1 MAEVGAVASI
11 IGIIT
16 FGFSLATQITTYI
29 GDFED
34 ASEDIT
40 NLAGEVNSTFR
51 HIEQLQALVDSHATT
66 KAFSDS
72 GLLEAE
78 ACKVKARQ
86 LADRLWKLVK
96 KSNATF
102 PPDGKLSADQLN
114 ITIFSK
120 ALWPRFKPRVDQHK
134 HELVVLNTNILICMV
149 GYRLQI
155 GAPAADQARATDEL
169 DRLKRSKKL
178 ALHSLREAQKRR
190 KRKKNKG
197 QDDRRPHFSDDRQMP
212 GRQGSGGSVPVMLPP
227 RRSSRDNSYD
237 DYRDGD
243 TWVPDEA
250 DIDRL
255 VVDLRKDIL
264 LEIEEE
270 NVAKKRTELEMER
283 QKEEAVAQYKSDLLQ
298 KLHQSTRDSEGL
310 RQALV
315 KTFPET
321 LSENAVTRFVDER
334 QAEQVQD
341 DEVAHLMTALV
352 PHQPVKTSTT
362 SEKSDSTKLNRR
374 KHRGRRLAET
384 LRNYTL
390 ARRLGKQT
398 RITDIT
404 IFSVIVSVDG
414 DRHRATPIIVPTP
427 WTDKLLAEQEKKGWW
442 KGASFRE
449 TLSVYSTLDLKS
461 RELAEDEA
469 DKQGI
474 DSGQLIL
481 LYARLLDKRTTK
493 GRKLL
498 EATMM
503 AANPWEYLHGR
514 ALLVYKV
521 SSGNDPERHDSG
533 TSTSNSYAN
542 GGRHGGYERVRPYS
556 ANGSPKPYGVLR
568 VDYDDEDRDTRRRRE
583 ARADPRLDSGSR
595 NEYETGNDG
604 RRHRHHEQYAGL
616 DERYT
621 RDEQCSPYAQRS
633 QYGPD
638 YGRDMDIDRRYSY
651 FREPVAPGMSDF
663 QTRDPYDTS
672 GRHESHRPM
681 YPKVHQ
687 RYLSP
692 ETLSYYGLPYEY
704 DRSDPGYIII
714 MRDMDQYETEIL
726 FEHTKR
732 LRAGPIDPVHYR
744 RSRYPSRES
753 SFTADYRNGKA
764 PVAAVYNDV
773 YEPGRSVYQ
782 SRSRSGMYSPPNEVR
797 PSPYPVFGATSPRDG
812 NSGPDPRERAFRP
825 PEHTHRFSDDD
836 YGSREKHGRVS
847 EREEIIIRRS
857 DARNHEASRSQDG
870 GGRFSDQR
878 EKAKAAFYAR
888 NGQDLE
894 REDLPVIIRESD
906 MWDADDRRNRDES
919 VRFSDGRGKARAA
932 LHRERSAAPSRSRD
946 DSSRVYEHGGR
957 ATPYRP
963 SSALSAARSSGG
975 RSESTRSQIRSRA
988 EAYDRSRDIRSVAE
1002 VVDDQD
1008 SPSDLFE
1015 SEMSDDDSSNERT
1028 VSRKPA
1034 EVRRSRGS
1042 SNASSMLGL
1051 ESTTES
1057 PSSLSDVEAGENQP
1071 RSKLSSRGGQG
1082 RHLFAS
1088 VQPDAETVAEES
1100 SRQNTTDAMR
1110 ALESGDFD
1118 PRQRGR
1124 VEMISTVVSQAHT
1137 DTDDDA
1143 AYQTAAES
1151 HGGDLFGEVTG
1162 DAADESLGRKGA
1174 ELRELP
1180 ETERVPERSSGGLPQ
1195 QADNEL

>member
-29 GDFED
+29 GDYQD

-40 NLAGEVNSTFR
+40 NLAGEVTTTFR
-51 HIEQLQALVDSHATT
+51 HIEQLQALVDSNATT
-66 KAFSDS
+66 KTFSDS

-86 LADRLWKLVK
+86 LADRLWNLVR

-102 PPDGKLSADQLN
+102 PPDGALSADQLD
-114 ITIFSK
+114 ITIFSR

-178 ALHSLREAQKRR
+178 ALRSLRDAQKRR
-190 KRKKNKG
+190 KKRR
-197 QDDRRPHFSDDRQMP
+197 DRGTDNRRLQFSADRQP
-212 GRQGSGGSVPVMLPP
+212 PLRQDSGGSVHVMLPP
-227 RRSSRDNSYD
+227 RRSSRDTSYD
-237 DYRDGD
+237 DYRDGE
-243 TWVPDEA
+243 TSVLVEE

-270 NVAKKRTELEMER
+270 NVAKKRAELVMER
-283 QKEEAVAQYKSDLLQ
+283 EKEEAVAQYKSDLLQ
-298 KLHQSTRDSEGL
+298 KLHVATRDSEGL

-334 QAEQVQD
+334 QAEKIQD
-341 DEVAHLMTALV
+341 DEVAQLMTALV

-362 SEKSDSTKLNRR
+362 SEQSDSTKPNSR

-384 LRNYTL
+384 VRNYAL

-398 RITDIT
+398 RMTDIT

-414 DRHRATPIIVPTP
+414 DRHRATPIIIPMP
-427 WTDKLLAEQEKKGWW
+427 WTGKLLAEQEKKGWW

-469 DKQGI
+469 DRQGI

-503 AANPWEYLHGR
+503 AAHPWEYLHGR
-514 ALLVYKV
+514 ALLIYKV

-542 GGRHGGYERVRPYS
+542 GGRHGGYERVRRYS
-556 ANGSPKPYGVLR
+556 ANGSPKPCGVLR

-583 ARADPRLDSGSR
+583 SRADPRLDSGSR
-595 NEYETGNDG
+595 NEYETGNDE
-604 RRHRHHEQYAGL
+604 RRHCHHEQYADYG
-616 DERYT
+616 ERYI
-621 RDEQCSPYAQRS
+621 RDEQASPYAQRS
-633 QYGPD
+633 QWRPD
-638 YGRDMDIDRRYSY
+638 YARREMDIDRRYSY
-651 FREPVAPGMSDF
+651 FREPVASGMSDY

-687 RYLSP
+687 KYLLP

-714 MRDMDQYETEIL
+714 LRDMDQYETEIL

-744 RSRYPSRES
+744 GDRYPSRES

-764 PVAAVYNDV
+764 PVTTVYNDV
-773 YEPGRSVYQ
+773 YGSGRSAHQ
-782 SRSRSGMYSPPNEVR
+782 SRSRSGMYSPPVGVR
-797 PSPYPVFGATSPRDG
+797 PSPYPGFGASSPRDG
-812 NSGPDPRERAFRP
+812 NNRPDPRERAFRP
-825 PEHTHRFSDDD
+825 TEHTYRYSGDD
-836 YGSREKHGRVS
+836 YESRGKNGRVI

-857 DARNHEASRSQDG
+857 DARDHEASRSQDG
-870 GGRFSDQR
+870 GARFSDQR

-906 MWDADDRRNRDES
+906 EWDDDDRRNRDES

-946 DSSRVYEHGGR
+946 DSFRVYEHGGR

-963 SSALSAARSSGG
+963 SSALSAARSSGS
-975 RSESTRSQIRSRA
+975 RSESTRSRIRSRA
-988 EAYDRSRDIRSVAE
+988 AAYDRTRDVGSVAE

-1015 SEMSDDDSSNERT
+1015 SEMSDDDSGNERT

-1088 VQPDAETVAEES
+1088 VQPDAETVTEES
-1100 SRQNTTDAMR
+1100 SRQNTIDAMR
-1110 ALESGDFD
+1110 ALESGEFD
-1118 PRQRGR
+1118 PRGNGK
-1124 VEMISTVVSQAHT
+1124 VERISTFTSQ

-1151 HGGDLFGEVTG
+1151 HGGDLLEEVTG
-1162 DAADESLGRKGA
+1162 DVTDENLRREGA
-1174 ELRELP
+1174 ELGEGP
-1180 ETERVPERSSGGLPQ
+1180 HGEPERPKPTDV
-1195 QADNEL
+1195 AVEM

>member
-29 GDFED
+29 GDYQD

-40 NLAGEVNSTFR
+40 NLAGEVTTTFR
-51 HIEQLQALVDSHATT
+51 HIEQLQALVDSNATT
-66 KAFSDS
+66 KTFSDS

-86 LADRLWKLVK
+86 LADRLWKLVR

-102 PPDGKLSADQLN
+102 PPDGALSADQLD
-114 ITIFSK
+114 ITIFSR

-178 ALHSLREAQKRR
+178 ALRSLRDAQKRR
-190 KRKKNKG
+190 KKRR
-197 QDDRRPHFSDDRQMP
+197 DRGPDNRRLQFSADRQSP
-212 GRQGSGGSVPVMLPP
+212 QRQDSGGSVPVMLPP
-227 RRSSRDNSYD
+227 RRSSRDTSYD
-237 DYRDGD
+237 DYRDGE
-243 TWVPDEA
+243 TSVLVEE

-270 NVAKKRTELEMER
+270 NVAKKRAELVMER
-283 QKEEAVAQYKSDLLQ
+283 EKQEAVARYKSDLLQ
-298 KLHQSTRDSEGL
+298 KLHEATRDSEGL

-315 KTFPET
+315 KSFPET

-334 QAEQVQD
+334 QAEKVQD
-341 DEVAHLMTALV
+341 DEVAQLMTALV

-384 LRNYTL
+384 VRSYAL

-414 DRHRATPIIVPTP
+414 DKHKATPMIVPTP

-481 LYARLLDKRTTK
+481 LYARLLDKKTTK

-514 ALLVYKV
+514 ALLIYKV

-556 ANGSPKPYGVLR
+556 AHGSPKPYGVLR
-568 VDYDDEDRDTRRRRE
+568 VDYDDEEDRVLRQRRE
-583 ARADPRLDSGSR
+583 SRADPRIPRFDLGSR
-595 NEYETGNDG
+595 NEYETGNDE

-616 DERYT
+616 DERYA
-621 RDEQCSPYAQRS
+621 RDEQYSPYAQRS
-633 QYGPD
+633 QWGAD
-638 YGRDMDIDRRYSY
+638 YGEREMDIDRRYSY
-651 FREPVAPGMSDF
+651 FREPVASGMSDY

-687 RYLSP
+687 RYLSL

-744 RSRYPSRES
+744 RDRYPSRES

-764 PVAAVYNDV
+764 PVATVYNDV
-773 YEPGRSVYQ
+773 YGPGRSVYQ
-782 SRSRSGMYSPPNEVR
+782 SRSRSGMYSPPGGVR
-797 PSPYPVFGATSPRDG
+797 PSPYPGFGATSPRDG
-812 NSGPDPRERAFRP
+812 NNRPNPREERAFRP
-825 PEHTHRFSDDD
+825 TEHTYRYSDDD
-836 YGSREKHGRVS
+836 YESRGKNGRVI

-857 DARNHEASRSQDG
+857 DARDHEASRSQDG
-870 GGRFSDQR
+870 GARFFDQR

-906 MWDADDRRNRDES
+906 EWDDDDRRNRDES

-975 RSESTRSQIRSRA
+975 RSESTRSRIRSRA
-988 EAYDRSRDIRSVAE
+988 AAYDRSRDTGSVAE

-1015 SEMSDDDSSNERT
+1015 SEMSDDDSGNERT

-1071 RSKLSSRGGQG
+1071 RSKPSSRGGQG

-1088 VQPDAETVAEES
+1088 VQPDTETVTEES
-1100 SRQNTTDAMR
+1100 NGQNTIDAMR
-1110 ALESGDFD
+1110 ALESGEFD
-1118 PRQRGR
+1118 PRRNGR
-1124 VEMISTVVSQAHT
+1124 VERISTFTSQ

-1151 HGGDLFGEVTG
+1151 HGGDLFEEATG
-1162 DAADESLGRKGA
+1162 VAADESLGREGA
-1174 ELRELP
+1174 ELGESP
-1180 ETERVPERSSGGLPQ
+1180 ETAKVPERSSGGLPQ
-1195 QADNEL
+1195 

>member
-72 GLLEAE
+72 GILEAE
-78 ACKVKARQ
+78 ACEVKARQ
-86 LADRLWKLVK
+86 LADRLWKLIK

-212 GRQGSGGSVPVMLPP
+212 RRQGSGGSVPVTLPP
-227 RRSSRDNSYD
+227 RRSSRDTSYD
-237 DYRDGD
+237 DYRDGE
-243 TWVPDEA
+243 TSVLDEE
-250 DIDRL
+250 DIDQL
-255 VVDLRKDIL
+255 VVDLRKGIL
-264 LEIEEE
+264 LEMKDE
-270 NVAKKRTELEMER
+270 NEAKKRAELEMER
-283 QKEEAVAQYKSDLLQ
+283 QKGEAVAQYKSDLLQ
-298 KLHQSTRDSEGL
+298 KLHESTRDSEGL

-334 QAEQVQD
+334 QAEKVQD
-341 DEVAHLMTALV
+341 DEVAQLMTALV

-362 SEKSDSTKLNRR
+362 SEKSDSTKPNSR
-374 KHRGRRLAET
+374 KHRGQRLAES

-390 ARRLGKQT
+390 ARRMGKQT

-404 IFSVIVSVDG
+404 IFCVIVSVDG
-414 DRHRATPIIVPTP
+414 DKHRATPIIVPTR

-503 AANPWEYLHGR
+503 AAHPWEYLHGR

-521 SSGNDPERHDSG
+521 SSGNDIERHDSA

-542 GGRHGGYERVRPYS
+542 VGRHGGYERVRPYS
-556 ANGSPKPYGVLR
+556 ANGSPRPYGVLR
-568 VDYDDEDRDTRRRRE
+568 VDYDDEERDTRRQRE
-583 ARADPRLDSGSR
+583 YRADPRFDLGSR
-595 NEYETGNDG
+595 NEYETGNDE
-604 RRHRHHEQYAGL
+604 RRHRHHEQNADFG
-616 DERYT
+616 ERYL
-621 RDEQCSPYAQRS
+621 RDEQASPYAQRS
-633 QYGPD
+633 QWEAD
-638 YGRDMDIDRRYSY
+638 YGRREMDIDRQRYSY
-651 FREPVAPGMSDF
+651 FREPVASGMSDF

-672 GRHESHRPM
+672 GRHEWHRPM

-704 DRSDPGYIII
+704 DRSDPEYIII
-714 MRDMDQYETEIL
+714 MRDMDQYETDIL

-764 PVAAVYNDV
+764 PVATVYNDI
-773 YEPGRSVYQ
+773 YRSGRPVHQ
-782 SRSRSGMYSPPNEVR
+782 SRSRSGMYSPPAEVR
-797 PSPYPVFGATSPRDG
+797 PSPYPGFGVSSPRDG
-812 NSGPDPRERAFRP
+812 DNRPDSTGRTFRP
-825 PEHTHRFSDDD
+825 PEHIHRFSDDD
-836 YGSREKHGRVS
+836 YGSREKHGRVI

-857 DARNHEASRSQDG
+857 DARDHEASRSRDG
-870 GGRFSDQR
+870 GAPFSDER
-878 EKAKAAFYAR
+878 EKVKAAFYAR
-888 NGQDLE
+888 NPQDHE
-894 REDLPVIIRESD
+894 REEVPIIIRESD
-906 MWDADDRRNRDES
+906 RWDNNERSNRDDS

-946 DSSRVYEHGGR
+946 DSFRAYEHGGR

-963 SSALSAARSSGG
+963 PSALSAARSTGG
-975 RSESTRSQIRSRA
+975 RSESTRSRIRSRA
-988 EAYDRSRDIRSVAE
+988 EAYDRSRDTGSVAG
-1002 VVDDQD
+1002 VADDQD

-1015 SEMSDDDSSNERT
+1015 SEMSDDDSGNERT

-1071 RSKLSSRGGQG
+1071 RSELSSRGGQVK
-1082 RHLFAS
+1082 HLFAS
-1088 VQPDAETVAEES
+1088 VQPDAETVTEAP
-1100 SRQNTTDAMR
+1100 SRQDTTDAMR
-1110 ALESGDFD
+1110 ALESGNFH
-1118 PRQRGR
+1118 PRHGR

-1151 HGGDLFGEVTG
+1151 HGGDLFAG
-1162 DAADESLGRKGA
+1162 DDGNVAGDILGREGA
-1174 ELRELP
+1174 EL
-1180 ETERVPERSSGGLPQ
+1180 GGGPIV
-1195 QADNEL
+1195 

>member
-34 ASEDIT
+34 ASEDIKS
-40 NLAGEVNSTFR
+40 LAGEVSSTFR

-102 PPDGKLSADQLN
+102 PPDGELSADQLN

-134 HELVVLNTNILICMV
+134 HELVVLNTNIMICMV

-212 GRQGSGGSVPVMLPP
+212 GRQGSGGSLPP
-227 RRSSRDNSYD
+227 RPRDNSYD
-237 DYRDGD
+237 DRDGE
-243 TWVPDEA
+243 TWVPDEE

-270 NVAKKRTELEMER
+270 NVAKKRTELEMVR

-298 KLHQSTRDSEGL
+298 KLHESTRDSEGL

-321 LSENAVTRFVDER
+321 LSQNAVTRFVDER
-334 QAEQVQD
+334 QLEKVQD
-341 DEVAHLMTALV
+341 DEVAQLMTALV

-362 SEKSDSTKLNRR
+362 SEKSDSMKLDSR

-384 LRNYTL
+384 LRNYAL

-414 DRHRATPIIVPTP
+414 DKHRATPITVPTP

-521 SSGNDPERHDSG
+521 SSGNDPERHDAG
-533 TSTSNSYAN
+533 TSTSNSYAD
-542 GGRHGGYERVRPYS
+542 GGRHGDYERVRPYS

-568 VDYDDEDRDTRRRRE
+568 VDYDDEERDTRRRRE
-583 ARADPRLDSGSR
+583 SRADPRLDSGSR

-604 RRHRHHEQYAGL
+604 RRPHHHEQHAGL

-621 RDEQCSPYAQRS
+621 RDEQYSPYAQRS
-633 QYGPD
+633 QWGAD
-638 YGRDMDIDRRYSY
+638 YGRREMDIDRRYSY
-651 FREPVAPGMSDF
+651 FREPVASGMSDY

-687 RYLSP
+687 KYLLP

-714 MRDMDQYETEIL
+714 LRDMDQYETEIL

-764 PVAAVYNDV
+764 PVATVYNDV
-773 YEPGRSVYQ
+773 YGPGRPVHQ
-782 SRSRSGMYSPPNEVR
+782 SRSRSGMYSPPVEVR
-797 PSPYPVFGATSPRDG
+797 LSPYPGFGATSPRDG
-812 NSGPDPRERAFRP
+812 NSRPDPRERAFRP
-825 PEHTHRFSDDD
+825 PEHIHRLSDDD
-836 YGSREKHGRVS
+836 CESRGKNGRVI

-857 DARNHEASRSQDG
+857 DARDHEASRSQNG
-870 GGRFSDQR
+870 GARFSDQR
-878 EKAKAAFYAR
+878 EKANAAFYAR

-906 MWDADDRRNRDES
+906 EWDDDDRRNRDES

-946 DSSRVYEHGGR
+946 DSFRGYEHGGR

-975 RSESTRSQIRSRA
+975 RSESTRSRIRSRA
-988 EAYDRSRDIRSVAE
+988 EAYDRSRDTGSVAE

-1015 SEMSDDDSSNERT
+1015 SEMSDDDSGNERT

-1057 PSSLSDVEAGENQP
+1057 PSSLSDVEASENQP
-1071 RSKLSSRGGQG
+1071 RSKLSSRSGQG
-1082 RHLFAS
+1082 RH
-1088 VQPDAETVAEES
+1088 PEAETVTEES

-1110 ALESGDFD
+1110 ALESGEFD
-1118 PRQRGR
+1118 PRRNGR
-1124 VEMISTVVSQAHT
+1124 VERISTFTSQ

-1151 HGGDLFGEVTG
+1151 HGGDLFEEVTG
-1162 DAADESLGRKGA
+1162 DAADESLGRKGS
-1174 ELRELP
+1174 ELGELP

-1195 QADNEL
+1195 